1 MVARKTPAVR
11 RHSLRLLFGDHQ
23 AARRRE
29 QDDLLIVQSQ
39 NVSRYSI
46 GQVLPHPDVFVQDV
60 PLSDV
65 KIQACVRRI
74 KRDEN
79 NSDFPEAGKL
89 FLVSTL
95 RPPVVGN
102 GKKLRPDCDKKQKRK
117 KNTSGAVVALMAKTL
132 NFLSCISSV
141 EYSG

>member
-1 MVARKTPAVR
+1 MPQSKSHSR
-11 RHSLRLLFGDHQ
+11 RADDCCSEFFGQ

-46 GQVLPHPDVFVQDV
+46 GQVLPHPDVFAQDV

-65 KIQACVRRI
+65 KIQACIRKI
-74 KRDEN
+74 KRDED

-89 FLVSTL
+89 FLVSIL
-95 RPPVVGN
+95 CGQWLEVPQ
-102 GKKLRPDCDKKQKRK
+102 LH
-117 KNTSGAVVALMAKTL
+117 
-132 NFLSCISSV
+132 
-141 EYSG
+141 